1 MEPFDRHI
9 CDGNL
14 IGFGVDEKWWP
25 ILLKNSSPSN
35 LIHFYTFSLSLIIC
49 KPRQSKTFTCYLQTI
64 SRCLITAGFFLKY
77 KAKKLKIILY
87 SLDLHRRFFLCH
99 TQNCQYFEIAMV
111 CPKRDYS
118 GEQLDKIN
126 VFLN

>member
-49 KPRQSKTFTCYLQTI
+49 KPRQSKTFTCYLSNHLTVFDYCWI
-64 SRCLITAGFFLKY
+64 FLKY
-77 KAKKLKIILY
+77 KAKTLKIILY
-87 SLDLHRRFFLCH
+87 SLDLHRRFFYAILRIAS
-99 TQNCQYFEIAMV
+99 TLKLQWFARSETILGSSLLKSTYF
-111 CPKRDYS
+111 
-118 GEQLDKIN
+118 
-126 VFLN
+126 